1 MSDLHNPLFENEK
14 EFLEQ
19 KKLEYERALRGD
31 ITQIKEKTTQAGK
44 VALAGAGIA
53 GSVWVI
59 TRVLGRK
66 KNRPRR
72 FDNESAPEAS
82 SLQRKKGP
90 KDPNAPKSAAA
101 SAAVFQ
107 EALGFDGPVDK
118 WAPVQHSAPQPPSA
132 EAKPVAAA
140 LTPPK
145 TPPVGPATHEPDP
158 FEPQPTALVAK
169 PAPAGKKGEAP
180 KEKGAPTAKRSSE
193 SWLNSA
199 LVGSLGSL
207 AKAAWQS
214 DTTRGLLTQAVAAGL
229 AALAG
234 HSAVKSAVEDA
245 QAPKNP
251 DLAARADAAAAG
263 AGAAG
268 PFTPAQPSSSDA
280 LHQHPA

>member
-31 ITQIKEKTTQAGK
+31 ITQLKEKTTQVGK

-66 KNRPRR
+66 KPRPRR
-72 FDNESAPEAS
+72 FANESGPDDGPAKDKKH
-82 SLQRKKGP
+82 KKGP
-90 KDPNAPKSAAA
+90 RDPNAPKSAAA

-107 EALGFDGPVDK
+107 EALGFDEPADK
-118 WAPVQHSAPQPPSA
+118 WAPVQHAAP
-132 EAKPVAAA
+132 KPAAA
-140 LTPPK
+140 APAPPK
-145 TPPVGPATHEPDP
+145 TPPASPAAHEPDP
-158 FEPQPTALVAK
+158 FEPQPAALAAK

-180 KEKGAPTAKRSSE
+180 KEKAAPAAKSPAK

-199 LVGSLGSL
+199 LAGSVGSL
-207 AKAAWQS
+207 AKAAWHS

-280 LHQHPA
+280 PPQHPA